1 MVFAGFGA
9 LGFLCG
15 KIFPPKPAKTKVA
28 EEEAGEETATDENKD
43 DGNKNAS
50 KSFSFSSLLGLIAAI
65 CGIVSLY
72 TDSNSGH
79 LYRTYQT
86 FIALSLI
93 GLIPMIGVVVLGTC
107 AFLGSCLCACCKTET
122 AGGCCK
128 MGAMTLCVFIIVA
141 LVAAIASALNCVIL
155 GFGWQYAFGN
165 KKVSFS

>member
-15 KIFPPKPAKTKVA
+15 KIFPPKPAQTKVA
-28 EEEAGEETATDENKD
+28 EEEAGEDVTETAKDENKD

-72 TDSNSGH
+72 TDSNSVH

-93 GLIPMIGVVVLGTC
+93 GLIPVKYPKSPL
-107 AFLGSCLCACCKTET
+107 
-122 AGGCCK
+122 
-128 MGAMTLCVFIIVA
+128 
-141 LVAAIASALNCVIL
+141 
-155 GFGWQYAFGN
+155 
-165 KKVSFS
+165 